1 MKARRIFKLPD
12 SFFGQLLLLLTL
24 GFVIFHAV
32 NFAVVCNVQWLYVE
46 QAEKS
51 RAEHLASYWTL
62 FNSMP
67 RAQREAVVARMKDA
81 YESGAIKETLSLSD
95 SAPDWGGGVDPEV
108 SRQLSYIHRIF
119 ENAGAQSPAAKVRA
133 IGEVDALIRVHLPS
147 LEFAVEL
154 SDGTWLQITTP
165 YDVDDRVLVWTQRA
179 FLIMLA
185 LVTLVIVIVLVRRM
199 TRPIDGLSRAVE
211 EFGRHPEVCA
221 PLPEE
226 GVREIR
232 SAAHSFNRMRGL
244 IQGNI
249 AERNR
254 MIAAR
259 THDLRTPLTKMQL
272 RLERVEP
279 ADLREKLQDAVLTMR
294 SIIEQGLQFARSLA
308 TQEEMTRIDLRSFVQ
323 SLADDYADVGKK
335 VEFVDET
342 PQSKDPLVVS
352 ARTLCLKR
360 CLENLISNACTYAGE
375 ATLVLKISQGAA
387 LVCVCDRGPG
397 IPQECLE
404 HIFEPYY
411 RVEGSRNRSFGGT
424 GLGLAIARN
433 MAILNAAELR
443 VQNLAQGGLMAE
455 LKIPLC

>member
-1 MKARRIFKLPD
+1 
-12 SFFGQLLLLLTL
+12 
-24 GFVIFHAV
+24 
-32 NFAVVCNVQWLYVE
+32 
-46 QAEKS
+46 
-51 RAEHLASYWTL
+51 
-62 FNSMP
+62 
-67 RAQREAVVARMKDA
+67 
-81 YESGAIKETLSLSD
+81 
-95 SAPDWGGGVDPEV
+95 
-108 SRQLSYIHRIF
+108 
-119 ENAGAQSPAAKVRA
+119 
-133 IGEVDALIRVHLPS
+133 
-147 LEFAVEL
+147 
-154 SDGTWLQITTP
+154 
-165 YDVDDRVLVWTQRA
+165 
-179 FLIMLA
+179 
-185 LVTLVIVIVLVRRM
+185 
-199 TRPIDGLSRAVE
+199 
-211 EFGRHPEVCA
+211 
-221 PLPEE
+221 
-226 GVREIR
+226 
-232 SAAHSFNRMRGL
+232 
-244 IQGNI
+244 
-249 AERNR
+249 
-254 MIAAR
+254 
-259 THDLRTPLTKMQL
+259 MQL

>member
-1 MKARRIFKLPD
+1 MRNFLHFRHSFLQGGLP
-12 SFFGQLLLLLTL
+12 GPLP
-24 GFVIFHAV
+24 AV
-32 NFAVVCNVQWLYVE
+32 
-46 QAEKS
+46 
-51 RAEHLASYWTL
+51 
-62 FNSMP
+62 
-67 RAQREAVVARMKDA
+67 QRPV
-81 YESGAIKETLSLSD
+81 
-95 SAPDWGGGVDPEV
+95 PDRDQ
-108 SRQLSYIHRIF
+108 RQT
-119 ENAGAQSPAAKVRA
+119 A
-133 IGEVDALIRVHLPS
+133 D
-147 LEFAVEL
+147 
-154 SDGTWLQITTP
+154 
-165 YDVDDRVLVWTQRA
+165 DVDDRVLVWTQRA
-179 FLIMLA
+179 FLIVLA

-254 MIAAR
+254 MIAAM

-308 TQEEMTRIDLRSFVQ
+308 TQEEMTRMDLRSFVQ